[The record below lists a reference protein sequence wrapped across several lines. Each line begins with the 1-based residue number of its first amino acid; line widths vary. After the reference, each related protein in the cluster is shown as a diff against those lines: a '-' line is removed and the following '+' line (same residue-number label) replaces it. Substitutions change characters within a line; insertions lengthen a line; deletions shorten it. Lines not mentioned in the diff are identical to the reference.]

1 MKEWINKEI
10 YKVNKYM
17 SRNKNTTNNMNRII
31 KQINELKKNIIK
43 QKMDE

>member
-1 MKEWINKEI
+1 
-10 YKVNKYM
+10 M
-17 SRNKNTTNNMNRII
+17 SRNKNTINNMNRII